1 MVRLSGTCSQ
11 PAAQFVK
18 QGERGGSESHHGL
31 LPRFVTR
38 HGEPRAAAVAL
49 NVLRGQVFQVDI
61 GQPRV
66 RRKYKQVARKCP
78 CAMHIERRQL
88 VKLIAG

>member
-11 PAAQFVK
+11 PAAQ
-18 QGERGGSESHHGL
+18 GCSLGSESHHSL

-38 HGEPRAAAVAL
+38 HGEPCAAAVAL

-66 RRKYKQVARKCP
+66 RRKHKQVARKCP
-78 CAMHIERRQL
+78 CAMHIERR
-88 VKLIAG
+88 